1 MSRSFILL
9 NIILFSLSI
18 QLTAQGIFQEK
29 NNFTRQDTLRG
40 AITAERSW
48 WDLNY
53 YHLDIKVDPE
63 NKSPANILEQVWRV
77 LIQGDTNTNSI

>member
-1 MSRSFILL
+1 MMPRLFILL
-9 NIILFSLSI
+9 FILLSTVNN
-18 QLTAQGIFQEK
+18 QTLAQGIFGEK

-40 AITAERSW
+40 TITDERSW

-63 NKSPANILEQVWRV
+63 KRTIKGR
-77 LIQGDTNTNSI
+77 